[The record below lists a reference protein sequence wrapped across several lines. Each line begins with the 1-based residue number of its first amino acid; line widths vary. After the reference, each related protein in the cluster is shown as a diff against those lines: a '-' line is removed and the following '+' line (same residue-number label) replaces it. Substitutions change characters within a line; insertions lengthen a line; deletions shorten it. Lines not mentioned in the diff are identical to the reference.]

1 MEWTD
6 HGVVLSS
13 RRHGEGAA
21 ILELLTRDHGR
32 HLGLVRGGASA
43 RLGQQLQPGN
53 TLGVTWRARLA
64 EHLGSYRCEIETARA
79 AVLIENRATVAGIQT
94 IAALAHLLPERDPVP
109 GLFEALELV
118 LGAMVDDGP
127 WPALL
132 VRWEIGLLTELG
144 FGLDLSLC
152 AATGSPED
160 LAYVSPKSGRAVS
173 RAAGRPY
180 HDRLLALPAFL
191 GGGRGEPD
199 ASDIAAGFSLTGY
212 FLERDVF
219 GPRGLTMPSARK
231 RLIGLLAK

>member
-6 HGVVLSS
+6 QGVVLSS

-32 HLGLVRGGASA
+32 HLGLVRGGGSA
-43 RLGQQLQPGN
+43 RSAHLFQPGN
-53 TLGVTWRARLA
+53 TLEVTWRARLA
-64 EHLGSYRCEIETARA
+64 EHLGSYRCEMHNARA
-79 AVLIENRATVAGIQT
+79 AALIEARTTVAGIQA

-109 GLFEALELV
+109 GLHAALELV

-144 FGLDLSLC
+144 FGIDLSSC
-152 AATGSPED
+152 AATGSPDD

-173 RAAGRPY
+173 RAAGQPY

-191 GGGRGEPD
+191 AGGRGEPA
-199 ASDIAAGFSLTGY
+199 ASDIIAGFKLTGH

-219 GPRGLTMPSARK
+219 GPRGVAMPAART
-231 RLIGLLAK
+231 RLIGLLAG